1 MSLVPISGKLR
12 SAQQWLSS
20 NALVSK
26 SQISKS
32 QTTSR
37 RFSTL
42 IHRKLVGGL
51 KASCLGFGLAALT
64 AAPGV
69 AAERVVI
76 RVGPL
81 SQAIELADLETF
93 AQTGEVPASLQ
104 LYKRFLSPSLQQTL
118 RQELALDPGMS
129 DRIIEDVLRSSN
141 GELLLATL
149 SRVAPNMTLPQ
160 LQAAIRLAASQGDG
174 LSVLGILRAIP
185 QATLEIDITAA
196 IALMTQ
202 LNFSNLE
209 SRSLSGMLE
218 QELRVD
224 SLTPLPSNIDP
235 AAQGAEDISQ
245 RSVSF
250 RDIERQRVIPAEI
263 YWSDTARGPL
273 VVLSHGFGADRF
285 FLDYLGRHLASHGL
299 TVVSVEHP
307 GSNLSA
313 LVNLPVDPDLAGEPS
328 RILPAQEFLDRPR
341 DVSFVLD
348 RLAQLDEGNSL
359 YGGLFNTEDVT
370 LIGHSLGGYT
380 GLALAGA
387 KLDLRSLSTFCQDL
401 QPLGVSPADWLQCA
415 AVDLDEQ
422 QADLSDDRIKQVI
435 AMNTLTGQLFGEAGL
450 SEITVPTILLTGTQD
465 SVTPTLDQQLGA
477 FTQLSGEKYLL
488 AVIGGTHLSVGDP
501 GNVNPALTELPFMA
515 ELRVE
520 ETEQLR
526 ELIKGV
532 SLSFVEQRTDQ
543 ATAYKPFLSSTYV
556 QSLSTTELPLRMV
569 QTLPESVRNWLAFTA
584 RVSADTSP
592 KLSERV
598 MALGYLGTMAQRQ
611 QMHSAMAVHLQAS
624 QILTVLRSPFAQ
636 VTPPPGPF
644 FSSR

>member
-1 MSLVPISGKLR
+1 MSLVPISGRLR
-12 SAQQWLSS
+12 GAQQWLLNS
-20 NALVSK
+20 V
-26 SQISKS
+26 
-32 QTTSR
+32 
-37 RFSTL
+37 
-42 IHRKLVGGL
+42 L
-51 KASCLGFGLAALT
+51 KAGSLGIGLAALI
-64 AAPGV
+64 APSST
-69 AAERVVI
+69 AAERVVV

-93 AQTGEVPASLQ
+93 AETGEVPAGLQ
-104 LYKRFLSPSLQQTL
+104 LYEQFLSPSLQRTL
-118 RQELALDPGMS
+118 KQELALDPGMS
-129 DRIIEDVLRSSN
+129 DRIIEDVLRSAN
-141 GELLLATL
+141 GELLLDTL
-149 SRVAPNMTLPQ
+149 SRVAPNLPVPQ
-160 LQAAIRLAASQGDG
+160 LQAAIRVAASQSDG

-185 QATLEIDITAA
+185 QTTLEVDITAA

-209 SRSLSGMLE
+209 SRSLSGLLE
-218 QELRVD
+218 QELQVD
-224 SLTPLPSNIDP
+224 SLISLPSDIDP
-235 AAQGAEDISQ
+235 AAPGTADISQ

-250 RDIERQRVIPAEI
+250 RDVDRQRIIPAEI

-285 FLDYLGRHLASHGL
+285 FLDYLGTHLASHGL

-313 LVNLPVDPDLAGEPS
+313 LVNLPVDPEMAGEPS

-348 RLAQLDEGNSL
+348 RLEQLDEGNSL

-370 LIGHSLGGYT
+370 IIGHSLGGYT

-387 KLDLRSLSTFCQDL
+387 KLDLRSLGTFCQNL

-415 AVDLDEQ
+415 AVDLKEQ
-422 QADLSDDRIKQVI
+422 QADLSDDRIKQVV

-450 SEITVPTILLTGTQD
+450 SDITVPTVLLTGTQD

-477 FTQLSGEKYLL
+477 FTQLSGDKYLL

-520 ETEQLR
+520 ETAQLR
-526 ELIKGV
+526 QLIKGV
-532 SLSFVEQRTDQ
+532 SLSLVEQRTAQ
-543 ATAYKPFLSSTYV
+543 ASQYKPFLSSTYV
-556 QSLSTTELPLRMV
+556 QSLSTSVLPLRMV
-569 QTLPESVRNWLAFTA
+569 QVLPDSVRSWLDFTA
-584 RVSADTSP
+584 RVSATTAP
-592 KLSERV
+592 TLSDRILT
-598 MALGYLGTMAQRQ
+598 LGYLGSVAQRQ
-611 QMHSAMAVHLQAS
+611 QWHTAMAVHLQAS
-624 QILTVLRSPFAQ
+624 QIMTVLRSPI
-636 VTPPPGPF
+636 PF
-644 FSSR
+644 FPGW

>member
-1 MSLVPISGKLR
+1 MSLVPISGRLR
-12 SAQQWLSS
+12 GAQQWLLNS
-20 NALVSK
+20 V
-26 SQISKS
+26 
-32 QTTSR
+32 
-37 RFSTL
+37 
-42 IHRKLVGGL
+42 L
-51 KASCLGFGLAALT
+51 KAGSLGIGLAALI
-64 AAPGV
+64 APSST
-69 AAERVVI
+69 AAERVVV

-93 AQTGEVPASLQ
+93 AETGEVPAGLQ
-104 LYKRFLSPSLQQTL
+104 LYEQFLSPSLQRTL
-118 RQELALDPGMS
+118 KQELALDPGMS
-129 DRIIEDVLRSSN
+129 DRIIEDVLRSAN
-141 GELLLATL
+141 GELLLDTL
-149 SRVAPNMTLPQ
+149 SRVAPNLTVPQ
-160 LQAAIRLAASQGDG
+160 LQAAIRVAASQSDG

-185 QATLEIDITAA
+185 QTTLEVDITAA

-209 SRSLSGMLE
+209 SRSLSGLLE
-218 QELRVD
+218 QELQVD
-224 SLTPLPSNIDP
+224 SLISLPSDIDP
-235 AAQGAEDISQ
+235 AAPGTADISQ

-250 RDIERQRVIPAEI
+250 RDVDRQRIIPAEI

-285 FLDYLGRHLASHGL
+285 FLDYLGTHLASHGL

-313 LVNLPVDPDLAGEPS
+313 LVNLPVDPEMAGEPS

-348 RLAQLDEGNSL
+348 RLEQLDEGNSL

-370 LIGHSLGGYT
+370 IIGHSLGGYT

-387 KLDLRSLSTFCQDL
+387 KLDLRSLGTFCQNL

-415 AVDLDEQ
+415 AVDLEEQ
-422 QADLSDDRIKQVI
+422 QADLSDDRIKQVV

-450 SEITVPTILLTGTQD
+450 SDITVPTVLLTGTQD

-477 FTQLSGEKYLL
+477 FTQLSGDKYLL

-520 ETEQLR
+520 ETAQLR
-526 ELIKGV
+526 QLIKGV
-532 SLSFVEQRTDQ
+532 SLSLVEQRTAQ
-543 ATAYKPFLSSTYV
+543 ASQYKPFLSSTYV
-556 QSLSTTELPLRMV
+556 QSLSTSVLPLRMV
-569 QTLPESVRNWLAFTA
+569 QVLPDSVRSWLDFTA
-584 RVSADTSP
+584 RVSATTAP
-592 KLSERV
+592 TLSDRILT
-598 MALGYLGTMAQRQ
+598 LGYLGSVAQRQ
-611 QMHSAMAVHLQAS
+611 QWHTAMAVHLQAS
-624 QILTVLRSPFAQ
+624 QIMTVLRSPI
-636 VTPPPGPF
+636 PF
-644 FSSR
+644 FHGW